1 MRIPW
6 GRVWVTLAA
15 IAAVALGTL
24 FVLRYLGA
32 L

>member
-6 GRVWVTLAA
+6 GRFWVIVAA
-15 IAAVALGTL
+15 LAAVALGTL
-24 FVLRYLGA
+24 FVLRYLGV